1 MARRPRRCAGRLGA
15 PFLVAII
22 SRYMH
27 ACSAA
32 LPTTTTPAPP
42 LQLAAAARAAQPT
55 HPSVPLCS
63 ALPGAA
69 VALTHLESRAAQQQ
83 GSAPQWQSVTV
94 KLLHGCAALA
104 ATCPNESAPAVAA
117 LWQAAGPVLER
128 SKRAIQAVCL
138 SRVLELLLL
147 LDALP
152 DSQRDSELVQ
162 QGQQHT
168 ALCGAV
174 LDVLL
179 PQLTAAAAGLS
190 LPAEQRRPWCT
201 WGHAAQ
207 CAAVATCGLIQ
218 PAIEEL
224 GEAARSNWDG
234 PEAARLMRL
243 LQAAA
248 TLALHMPA
256 SGAGDLQGADQLL
269 ALLSLALQHQ
279 PDAISGTN
287 TAAAQLQQAR
297 QMLPLLARMAS
308 LMAQAGRSM
317 PPLSELCTAAAWLVQ
332 FVGLLAIRCNEPECC
347 LVRDLTEI
355 PDWCAAASTALRM
368 LPAAAEAAQQAQ
380 EQPAAAEAAQ
390 QAQQQPAAADAAP
403 QVEQQPAAADAAQQV
418 EQQPPAADA
427 ASQVVVQP
435 ATAEAADC
443 VDEQLAAA
451 GAQSAQQH
459 RLSQLVLSAGVL
471 VNGIGGQCVRLV
483 GAQNTALVLDSPDVS
498 AAIAELWQ
506 LHSTACRSAAWAGTR
521 GVQQLLSSATETV
534 HMDFHSA
541 IAQPAIAVCS
551 LVPRRAFNHHAG
563 TLPKRAR
570 RWAWAQLAV
579 FFMQCQRCYEWA
591 PVTAAAWQLICRAR
605 LPGVRTAMNA
615 NPVAVVP
622 CVIRRSHASST
633 AAAGKQTHRFSHTL
647 TRSAQWWTPAQMQA
661 ALCAQHLYTRPPK
674 ALSSWWRPAPSHW
687 LPTLA

>member
-1 MARRPRRCAGRLGA
+1 M
-15 PFLVAII
+15 
-22 SRYMH
+22 
-27 ACSAA
+27 
-32 LPTTTTPAPP
+32 
-42 LQLAAAARAAQPT
+42 
-55 HPSVPLCS
+55 
-63 ALPGAA
+63 
-69 VALTHLESRAAQQQ
+69 
-83 GSAPQWQSVTV
+83 
-94 KLLHGCAALA
+94 
-104 ATCPNESAPAVAA
+104 
-117 LWQAAGPVLER
+117 
-128 SKRAIQAVCL
+128 
-138 SRVLELLLL
+138 
-147 LDALP
+147 
-152 DSQRDSELVQ
+152 
-162 QGQQHT
+162 
-168 ALCGAV
+168 

-256 SGAGDLQGADQLL
+256 SGAGDLQGADQL
-269 ALLSLALQHQ
+269 LALQHQ

-390 QAQQQPAAADAAP
+390 QAQQQPAAADAA
-403 QVEQQPAAADAAQQV
+403 
-418 EQQPPAADA
+418 
-427 ASQVVVQP
+427 SQVVVQP
-435 ATAEAADC
+435 VTAEAADC

-579 FFMQCQRCYEWA
+579 FLCSA
-591 PVTAAAWQLICRAR
+591 SAATNGPLSQL
-605 LPGVRTAMNA
+605 
-615 NPVAVVP
+615 
-622 CVIRRSHASST
+622 
-633 AAAGKQTHRFSHTL
+633 
-647 TRSAQWWTPAQMQA
+647 
-661 ALCAQHLYTRPPK
+661 QHGN
-674 ALSSWWRPAPSHW
+674 
-687 LPTLA
+687 